1 MHFHVILSGFK
12 NLLNDS
18 KIPLVPLVIF
28 MILSL
33 AWPTLSRDLI
43 KKLNLLRLN
52 MVVSGYN
59 DHSRLRRFL
68 SSDHIR

>member
-28 MILSL
+28 MILS
-33 AWPTLSRDLI
+33 
-43 KKLNLLRLN
+43 
-52 MVVSGYN
+52 
-59 DHSRLRRFL
+59 
-68 SSDHIR
+68 SSMAFYFIEGSNQKT